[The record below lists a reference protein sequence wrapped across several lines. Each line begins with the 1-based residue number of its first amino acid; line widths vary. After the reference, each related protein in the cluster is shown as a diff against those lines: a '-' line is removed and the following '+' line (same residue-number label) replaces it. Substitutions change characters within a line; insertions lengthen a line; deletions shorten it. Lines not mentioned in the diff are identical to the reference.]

1 VARPGKDERP
11 GHLDGG
17 RRSVAGRG
25 DANAALLDRHHVDRG
40 VARPGRGDQL
50 EPRKALDDLTRQ
62 RRSFPHHADRVEP
75 QQPFDD
81 RIRIVDVI
89 VADGDFGPAGDGG
102 PVRYVKRDIR

>member
-1 VARPGKDERP
+1 
-11 GHLDGG
+11 
-17 RRSVAGRG
+17 
-25 DANAALLDRHHVDRG
+25 
-40 VARPGRGDQL
+40 
-50 EPRKALDDLTRQ
+50 LTRQ